1 MGVYLSMCR
10 QWIQAALLVI
20 CAVGWCQ
27 AADDK
32 SGELLTGWSSVEITP
47 QKPVALTGQLHKR
60 ISTGVKDPLTA
71 TVLALETQSEK
82 DSREQAILVSC
93 DLLIIERSVRLRLQ
107 ERIKAE
113 LGDFDSRKLLIGATH
128 THTGPGLSDDKFGTL
143 YDVSNDAGVM
153 KASEYAD
160 FLLDRLVPTIVGAW
174 KNRRPGKMSWGMGFA
189 VVGRNRRA
197 HYFDGTAVMYGPT
210 GEEHFSHIEG
220 AEDPAVDVLF
230 FWKPD
235 RSLSGLV
242 INLACTSQ
250 ETENLNEISADFW
263 HETRQELRRRFGE
276 GLFVLPQCSPAGDL
290 SPRPIYRQQ
299 AEQAMVQRR
308 GISRRQ
314 EIARRFV
321 QAVND
326 AMSGAAATAVD
337 RIEFRHTVATV
348 NLPEHEGKTQPF
360 YQTDPVKPVEFH
372 AIRLGDVAMATS
384 PFELFVDY
392 GTRIEARSP
401 AALTM
406 LVQLE
411 GAHCGYLPTARA
423 IQGGGYSADKFIVG
437 PVGGQTL
444 VEETIR
450 RIGQLWDK

>member
-1 MGVYLSMCR
+1 MGVCISICR
-10 QWIQAALLVI
+10 GWMRAAFLVA
-20 CAVGWCQ
+20 CAAGWCQ
-27 AADDK
+27 AADNQ
-32 SGELLTGWSSVEITP
+32 SGQLLTGWASVDITP
-47 QKPVALTGQLHKR
+47 PRPVALTGQLHKR
-60 ISTGVKDPLTA
+60 ISTGVLDPLTA
-71 TVLALETQSEK
+71 TVLAMETRGPGDAK
-82 DSREQAILVSC
+82 EQAILVSC
-93 DLLIIERSVRLRLQ
+93 DLLMIERSIRLRLQ

-128 THTGPGLSDDKFGTL
+128 THTGPGLSDDKFGAL

-160 FLLDRLVPTIVGAW
+160 YFLDRLVPAIAGAW
-174 KNRRPGKMSWGMGFA
+174 KDRRPGKMSWGMGFA

-197 HYFDGTAVMYGPT
+197 SYFDGTAVMYGPT
-210 GEEHFSHIEG
+210 GEANFSHIEG
-220 AEDPAVDVLF
+220 PDDSALDVLF

-250 ETENLNEISADFW
+250 ETENLNEVSADFW
-263 HETRQELRRRFGE
+263 HETRLELRKRHGE
-276 GLFVLPQCSPAGDL
+276 GLFVLPQCAPAGDL

-299 AEQAMVQRR
+299 AELTMVQRR
-308 GISRRQ
+308 GLTRRQ
-314 EIARRFV
+314 EIARRIV
-321 QAVND
+321 QAVD
-326 AMSGAAATAVD
+326 EAMSGAGAVAAD
-337 RIEFRHTVATV
+337 RINFRHTVVTV
-348 NLPEHEGKTQPF
+348 DLPEHEGKTQPF
-360 YQTDPVKPVEFH
+360 YLTDPVKPVEFH
-372 AIRLGDVAMATS
+372 VLRLGDMAMATS

-392 GTRIEARSP
+392 GARIEARSP

-411 GAHCGYLPTARA
+411 GAHSGYLPTARA

-444 VEETIR
+444 VEETVR
-450 RIGQLWDK
+450 RIKELWRD